1 MIKRDCCFVLAS
13 TAGMTPEEFSALR
26 KKHNYIGGSDAAAI
40 IGMNPFSSKL
50 AVYCDKMGMAEDPED
65 LEPLRIG
72 RELEDY
78 VARRFAE
85 ETGKKVARDN
95 HMYRSIPYPFAS
107 ANIDRRIVGEYAG
120 LECKTTRLH
129 YDFEGGQIPDWYYV
143 QSVHYMA
150 VRGYERYYIAVLDM
164 SRMKFHWFKIE
175 RNEDEIKKLM
185 DAERDF
191 WEGHILPGI
200 PPEAD
205 GSETDNKA
213 LASLFRKSKDN
224 ADDPVLLHDMDDAM
238 DEYIALGIRIKALQM
253 EQDKI
258 KQDIQLRL
266 GENAYGGS
274 GRFSVSWKASTS
286 SRIDAKK
293 LRERYPR
300 VAEECSYESVS
311 RRFNLASK

>member
-1 MIKRDCCFVLAS
+1 MRQ
-13 TAGMTPEEFSALR
+13 GR
-26 KKHNYIGGSDAAAI
+26 
-40 IGMNPFSSKL
+40 
-50 AVYCDKMGMAEDPED
+50 D
-65 LEPLRIG
+65 LE
-72 RELEDY
+72 EY
-78 VARRFAE
+78 VAARFAE
-85 ETGKKVARDN
+85 KTGLSVRREYG
-95 HMYRSIPYPFAS
+95 MLRSREHPYMV
-107 ANIDRRIVGEYAG
+107 ANIDRRIVGEHAG

-129 YDFEGGQIPDWYYV
+129 YDFEDGQIPDWYYV

-150 VRGYERYYIAVLDM
+150 VRGYERYYIAVLDL

-205 GSETDNKA
+205 GSDADNKA

-238 DEYIALGIRIKALQM
+238 DEYMTLGIRIKALQM

-311 RRFNLASK
+311 RRFNLSSK